1 MREGMVLYDAA
12 GREIW
17 ACPNV
22 DSRAGAQADELVR
35 SGDAR
40 RIFETGGDWVAITS
54 PARFRWIRDEQPE
67 VFAAIAHVG
76 MLSDWVLYRLT
87 GRFVTDPIVGLQLR
101 PVRPPRADLVA
112 CPARPRRARSRRS
125 SPRSSS
131 RARSSGR

>member
-22 DSRAGAQADELVR
+22 DSRASAQADELVR

-54 PARFRWIRDEQPE
+54 PARFRWIRD
-67 VFAAIAHVG
+67 AR
-76 MLSDWVLYRLT
+76 S
-87 GRFVTDPIVGLQLR
+87 
-101 PVRPPRADLVA
+101 PR
-112 CPARPRRARSRRS
+112 CSRRS
-125 SPRSSS
+125 PTSGCSATGSST
-131 RARSSGR
+131 G